1 MKTRTGGHARSLDTN
16 ALLKSLYAY
25 LQHNIE
31 GRTGFEVAQE
41 FHVLNPA
48 GLISELRRS
57 LRPRGLDVECRAA
70 GKTDSGRAINRYVV
84 VSFSAPEVSH
94 VG

>member
-1 MKTRTGGHARSLDTN
+1 MSTRPGSHARSLDTN
-16 ALLKSLYAY
+16 ALIKSLYSY
-25 LQHNIE
+25 LQHNLE
-31 GRTGFEVAQE
+31 GRTGLEVAQE

-57 LRPRGLDVECRAA
+57 LRPRGLDVECRPS

-84 VSFSAPEVSH
+84 VPFTVPEVAH